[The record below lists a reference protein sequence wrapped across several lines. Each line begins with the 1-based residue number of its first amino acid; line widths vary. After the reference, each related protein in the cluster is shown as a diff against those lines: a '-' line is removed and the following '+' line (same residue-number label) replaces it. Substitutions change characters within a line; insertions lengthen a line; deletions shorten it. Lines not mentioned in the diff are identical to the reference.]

1 MLGVVTAL
9 LPLAALALPQRGE
22 SWIEVVAAGLI
33 VLVTLPAVGPTA
45 TASSRTPGAR
55 WVRLAVLVGVGSIA
69 GVRDQLS
76 LVAVCILLLV
86 LLAFFASQ
94 DIEAPASDPYR
105 YTAAAGA
112 VGVGVA
118 GVISGL
124 GALDLVIWTG
134 LWLLPL
140 ALLGVATRA
149 WQRRRRTYA

>member
-1 MLGVVTAL
+1 M
-9 LPLAALALPQRGE
+9 
-22 SWIEVVAAGLI
+22 
-33 VLVTLPAVGPTA
+33 
-45 TASSRTPGAR
+45 
-55 WVRLAVLVGVGSIA
+55 
-69 GVRDQLS
+69 
-76 LVAVCILLLV
+76 CILLLV

-94 DIEAPASDPYR
+94 DIEVPASDPYR

-140 ALLGVATRA
+140 ALLGVVTRV